1 MKPKFILFDIDGT
14 LIGIDG
20 AGSRSL
26 NRALL
31 ELSGVSDGFR
41 FINFAGKTDIQ
52 ILREGLSR
60 LGLVDEHSLFQPLM
74 DRYLVYL
81 REELSKGKAHLK
93 VGVKKLL
100 HTLLDSK
107 GIYLGL
113 LTGNVET
120 GARLKLDP
128 FELNQYFTVGAFG
141 SDSED
146 RNLLLPIA
154 VRRLQESEAISVS
167 YERCVVVG
175 DTPRDVE
182 CAQVHGASCIAVA
195 TGTYSIDALRKTKA
209 DLVIP
214 DLANTRQIVDWISK
228 GSGSKGC
235 SFEGAPHRGAG
246 ASPL

>member
-1 MKPKFILFDIDGT
+1 MEPIFVLFDIDGT

-31 ELSGVSDGFR
+31 EICGVPNGFR
-41 FINFAGKTDIQ
+41 SINFAGKTDIQ
-52 ILREGLSR
+52 IVREGLSR
-60 LGLVDEHSLFQPLM
+60 LGLADEHGLFQPIM

-81 REELSKGKAHLK
+81 REELPKGKAHEK

-100 HTLLDSK
+100 NTLQSLK

-113 LTGNVET
+113 LTGNVAI

-128 FELNQYFTVGAFG
+128 FDLNRYFSVGAFG

-154 VRRLQESEAISVS
+154 VRRLQESESIAVS
-167 YERCVVVG
+167 YENCVVVG
-175 DTPRDVE
+175 DTPKDVE
-182 CAQVHGASCIAVA
+182 CARVHGASCIAVA
-195 TGTYSIDALRKTKA
+195 TGTYSIDELRNTDA

-214 DLANTRQIVDWISK
+214 DLVNTKQIADWINK
-228 GSGSKGC
+228 ESG
-235 SFEGAPHRGAG
+235 PR
-246 ASPL
+246 